1 MAIVNTNNY
10 KEALKY
16 LNNSSIYEQ
25 NKANINSVINYLD
38 SRVLSVINEDLNS
51 SKETFNNEIEAERTI
66 KTTISTKTERYI
78 EIESKARERA
88 GLITGSVI
96 GAAGA
101 AVAMAAAPVA
111 VPIVGAVAGVTAVGV
126 TKKDATLQFFK
137 DVGEGILN
145 TGAKVVDGVKTIAT
159 NVFTGI
165 GNLFK
170 KAGNAVVALGE
181 KTVSL
186 CENFINGAAEFVKSA
201 AKVINKGLS
210 IFVSSV
216 GNLVMSLVEG
226 VASFAEAIV
235 DCGAMLGGVVC
246 SLFTGA
252 YDLYNWIG
260 SKLYDT
266 EFQSATKAM
275 WTKGIMPFVGQ
286 DWTDK
291 TFDAVYQ
298 TGFFKAMEENAI
310 GPFKRE
316 GGTIY
321 SIGKGIGYTTGLIA
335 LTVAT
340 AGLGSSTIISSVAA
354 GAGAMGKSAQKNY
367 NKLSDE
373 EKENLGSIAKVVG
386 LSAASGIVEGAAW
399 YLTFGGGKSKLVS
412 KTPNAYM
419 KGKTDLWNKG
429 VDLVLNN
436 KVTSKLPLGKARE
449 LLTASS
455 SSMAKMGIQFKK
467 TYVNAVID
475 AGATSSSVGEAL
487 DKALTKE
494 TFTNAVTNAAI
505 SLVYDNTFGKG
516 GIVKKQQTAAKNSV
530 AEKNNLAEI
539 QKQLDE
545 LNKSATTFKQD
556 NAMSELLDTI
566 DDSLVDPSK
575 IAAEQAAQ
583 QALLEQKK
591 KAIQS
596 IQDAWGDGIS
606 KTAGGFIKKLMD
618 VRKYPD
624 ILNEFIGTEAA

>member
-1 MAIVNTNNY
+1 MATVNTNDYN
-10 KEALKY
+10 ESL
-16 LNNSSIYEQ
+16 
-25 NKANINSVINYLD
+25 NYLKNSTILENNNTTID
-38 SRVLSVINEDLNS
+38 SIINGLDIRVLASVESDLKGAKTVFSNAIT
-51 SKETFNNEIEAERTI
+51 EERNLSNKI
-66 KTTISTKTERYI
+66 TTTVQKYI
-78 EIESKARERA
+78 EVETKAKEKA
-88 GLITGSVI
+88 SSFASGVAVATGIV
-96 GAAGA
+96 AAGA
-101 AVAMAAAPVA
+101 AMPILPAVATGVAA
-111 VPIVGAVAGVTAVGV
+111 GAVVGKIV
-126 TKKDATLQFFK
+126 DNKDQIKDFF
-137 DVGEGILN
+137 VGIGKGIVD
-145 TGAKVVDGVKTIAT
+145 TGAKIVDGVATVAT
-159 NVFTGI
+159 NIFTGI
-165 GNLFK
+165 GSLFK
-170 KAGNAVVALGE
+170 KAGNAVVSLG
-181 KTVSL
+181 KQTVSFCKSVL
-186 CENFINGAAEFVKSA
+186 NGAAAFIKSA
-201 AKVINKGLS
+201 ANFAVRTIAS
-210 IFVSSV
+210 AA
-216 GNLVMSLVEG
+216 NLVMSLVEG
-226 VASFAEAIV
+226 VASFVEAIV
-235 DCGAMLGGVVC
+235 DCAAMLGGVVC

-252 YDLYNWIG
+252 YDLGKWIG
-260 SKLYDT
+260 SKIMGT
-266 EFQSATKAM
+266 EFQSTTKAM
-275 WTKGIMPFVGQ
+275 WTKGIMPFVG
-286 DWTDK
+286 TDYTGK
-291 TFDAVYQ
+291 AFDAIYE
-298 TGFFKAMEENAI
+298 TGLFKAIEDTAY

-340 AGLGSSTIISSVAA
+340 AGLGSSTIISSGAA